1 MQYIEIDTDNC
12 KPVKP
17 FCIVAKST
25 DGAGTDDGRLGN
37 VTPAPQGQITWM
49 AHGHGWLDKFQVY
62 FSRPGVSGHIWPFTT
77 LADGSAVPIG
87 YTGPLEI
94 PRNGVKLLTLSSTAP
109 QDIKYTVQAVTNAA
123 QDVDDLDPMIIVR
136 PMAQPPS
143 QDGGILLAVTSA
155 VVGAAVAAAATAYML
170 SN

>member
-1 MQYIEIDTDNC
+1 MQFIEIDTDNC
-12 KPVKP
+12 KAVKT
-17 FCIVAKST
+17 FCVVAKST

-37 VTPAPQGQITWM
+37 VTPAPQSQIKWK
-49 AHGHGWLDKFQVY
+49 AHGQGWLVRFEIH
-62 FSRPGVSGHIWPFTT
+62 FSKPDTKELIWPFTT
-77 LADGSAVPIG
+77 LANGDPVPSG

-94 PRNGVKLLTLSSTAP
+94 PRNDEKTLTLSSDAP
-109 QDIKYTVQAVTNAA
+109 PDIKYAVKAVTSPSKE
-123 QDVDDLDPMIIVR
+123 VDDLDPMIIVR

-143 QDGGILLAVTSA
+143 QEGSVLLAVTSA